1 MDTTMHGFR
10 LVSSSELKEIKGTAD
25 IYKHDKSGLTMVHL
39 NCADTN
45 KAFAMSFCT
54 PPENSTGVPH
64 ILEHSVL
71 AGSDKYP
78 VREPFVELMKGSLN
92 TFLNALTASDWTVY
106 PVASQNMQD
115 YLNLVDVYMDAVL
128 NPLIHS
134 VPEIFWQEGWHYEIN
149 DGKLSVNGVV
159 YNEMKGALSSPDLSL
174 IHI

>member
-78 VREPFVELMKGSLN
+78 VREPFVDKGFAQHFPQCLHRKR
-92 TFLNALTASDWTVY
+92 LD
-106 PVASQNMQD
+106 
-115 YLNLVDVYMDAVL
+115 DVSRGEPKHA
-128 NPLIHS
+128 
-134 VPEIFWQEGWHYEIN
+134 G
-149 DGKLSVNGVV
+149 LS
-159 YNEMKGALSSPDLSL
+159 
-174 IHI
+174 

>member
-78 VREPFVELMKGSLN
+78 VPQIRFGS
-92 TFLNALTASDWTVY
+92 ALPITTGDRPDGPSRNPETL
-106 PVASQNMQD
+106 PVSAT
-115 YLNLVDVYMDAVL
+115 
-128 NPLIHS
+128 P
-134 VPEIFWQEGWHYEIN
+134 P
-149 DGKLSVNGVV
+149 
-159 YNEMKGALSSPDLSL
+159 
-174 IHI
+174 

>member
-71 AGSDKYP
+71 AGSDKCLYGCGAQSPYP
-78 VREPFVELMKGSLN
+78 FRARNILAGRL
-92 TFLNALTASDWTVY
+92 AL
-106 PVASQNMQD
+106 
-115 YLNLVDVYMDAVL
+115 
-128 NPLIHS
+128 
-134 VPEIFWQEGWHYEIN
+134 
-149 DGKLSVNGVV
+149 
-159 YNEMKGALSSPDLSL
+159 
-174 IHI
+174 